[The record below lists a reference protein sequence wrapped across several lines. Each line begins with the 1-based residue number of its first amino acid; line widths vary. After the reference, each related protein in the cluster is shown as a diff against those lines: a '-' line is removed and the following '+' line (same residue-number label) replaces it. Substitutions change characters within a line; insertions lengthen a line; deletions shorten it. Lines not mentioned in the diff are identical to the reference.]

1 MDVETLKDKVSV
13 ITLLH
18 GDIEFI
24 PLILYNYQ
32 NFLQT
37 QDLELVIV
45 DDGSENLVS
54 HFVDVENCLY
64 LHLDSLEKDE
74 FFTKIIDGYK
84 QPNKD
89 PIYYQKKLK
98 TLPKGFKRDYG
109 CGMSSG
115 DYIFHMDADCV
126 YQKKAIDRKIR
137 FMKRV
142 GAECTYCDS
151 LLCYDI
157 YNKKM
162 YKSESMQKIY
172 ESTLCHTQEF
182 WKRRGFQWSD
192 IQHEG
197 RYFHYNNGTD
207 RKQDNY
213 YDTMVLLSIH
223 NMNMYRPMEVQV
235 DGVTI
240 HVPEVVD
247 KIQTDTHP
255 FVTTLNALYET
266 NPVSLL
272 GINSEFLEN
281 VTQET
286 WTSYNL
292 TDKWKQT
299 KLASTVKQQGASF
312 NVLLYGSKHP
322 AWDLFEHVPFD
333 IIFLETHKN
342 QEQMR
347 SILLSC
353 KTYSYIFLHGLFVR
367 QGFLNNKI

>member
-1 MDVETLKDKVSV
+1 MEVETAKDKVSV

-18 GDIEFI
+18 GETEFI
-24 PLILYNYQ
+24 PLILHNFKT
-32 NFLQT
+32 FLQT

-45 DDGSENLVS
+45 DDGVENLVS

-64 LHLDSLEKDE
+64 LHIDSCEMDK
-74 FFTKIIDGYK
+74 FFTTILEGYK
-84 QPNKD
+84 QPSKSFL
-89 PIYYQKKLK
+89 YYQKQLH

-115 DYIFHMDADCV
+115 EYVFHMDADCI
-126 YQKKAIDRKIR
+126 YQAKAIDRKIR
-137 FMKRV
+137 YMKRV

-162 YKSESMQKIY
+162 YKSESEQKIY
-172 ESTLCHTQEF
+172 ESTMCHTKEF

-192 IQHEG
+192 VEHEG
-197 RYFHYNNGTD
+197 RYFHYNNGSD

-213 YDTMVLLSIH
+213 YDTMVVLSIH
-223 NMNMYRPMEVQV
+223 NMNMYRPAEVEV

-240 HVPEVVD
+240 HIPDVVHE
-247 KIQTDTHP
+247 ITIDTHP
-255 FVTTLNALYET
+255 FVNTLDALYGT
-266 NPVSLL
+266 SPVSIL

-281 VTQET
+281 VSQDT

-299 KLASTVKQQGASF
+299 KLASRVKQEGESF
-312 NVLLYGSKHP
+312 QVLLYGSKHP

-342 QEQMR
+342 QEQMK

-353 KTYSYIFLHGLFVR
+353 KTYSYIYVQGLFVR
-367 QGFLNNKI
+367 QEFLEK